1 MISVAVSVIYNQEK
15 KKFLIGRRAP
25 TEPHSGYW
33 EFPGGK
39 LEKGETP
46 EEALKR
52 ELMEELNVES
62 IIRLKFD
69 EHICKYGDKTYKLL
83 TYFTEID
90 DSTLELRVHD
100 KIEWVS
106 LKEAYKY
113 NMFPSNIKLL
123 DKLCKYFN
131 S

>member
-1 MISVAVSVIYNQEK
+1 MISVAVSVIYDEDK

-39 LEKGETP
+39 LEIGETP
-46 EEALKR
+46 EEALER
-52 ELMEELNVES
+52 ELMEELNVKS
-62 IIRLKFD
+62 IIRMKFD
-69 EHICKYGDKTYKLL
+69 EHICKYGEKTYKLL

-90 DSTLELRVHD
+90 DSTLEKRVHD
-100 KIEWVS
+100 KIEWVT

-123 DKLCKYFN
+123 DKLCEYFN
-131 S
+131 T

>member
-1 MISVAVSVIYNQEK
+1 MISVAVSIIYNKVNK
-15 KKFLIGRRAP
+15 KVLIGRRAL

-46 EEALKR
+46 QEALER
-52 ELMEELNVES
+52 ELMEELNVKS
-62 IIRLKFD
+62 IIKDSFCEELITYK
-69 EHICKYGDKTYKLL
+69 DKTYQLL

-100 KIEWVS
+100 DLKWVTI
-106 LKEAYKY
+106 KEAY
-113 NMFPSNIKLL
+113 NFHMFPSNVKIL
-123 DKLCKYFN
+123 DKLCKHFN
-131 S
+131 L

>member
-1 MISVAVSVIYNQEK
+1 MISVAVSVIYCEER

-52 ELMEELNVES
+52 ELMEELNVKS
-62 IIRLKFD
+62 IVRMKFD
-69 EHICKYGDKTYKLL
+69 EQVSKYGEKTYKLL
-83 TYFTEID
+83 TYFTEIN